1 MFVADIEERPGPSLR
16 RRRLLQA
23 AAVVVGPWL
32 APGAAQAVL
41 GEGLASIET
50 DTVHVAGQRR
60 RALGVGFEMHTITG
74 PDGSTIRQ
82 YVGPDGR
89 VFAVAWN
96 TRYKPRL
103 DLLLGLNFAAYA
115 QAGRRAM
122 RLRPGVIHN
131 AVVQEGDLVVESTAH
146 LQAFVGRA
154 YLRSLLPAGSRPDA
168 FR

>member
-1 MFVADIEERPGPSLR
+1 MFTADTEGRPGPSLR
-16 RRRLLQA
+16 RRHLLQA
-23 AAVVVGPWL
+23 AAIAVGPWL
-32 APGAAQAVL
+32 VPGAAWAVL
-41 GEGLASIET
+41 GEGLAGIEA
-50 DTVHVAGQRR
+50 DTARVAGQRR
-60 RALGVGFEMHTITG
+60 RAAGAGFEMHMITG

-82 YVGPDGR
+82 YVGADGR

-103 DLLLGLNFAAYA
+103 DLLLGLNFSAYA
-115 QAGRRAM
+115 KAGRRAM